1 MTGSRMA
8 MSSDF
13 LAAFAKLP
21 SQQQRLVRAMNVLCG
36 QRRIG
41 VTPV

>member
-21 SQQQRLVRAMNVLCG
+21 SQQQRLVRAMISRFERDSRASG
-36 QRRIG
+36 
-41 VTPV
+41 